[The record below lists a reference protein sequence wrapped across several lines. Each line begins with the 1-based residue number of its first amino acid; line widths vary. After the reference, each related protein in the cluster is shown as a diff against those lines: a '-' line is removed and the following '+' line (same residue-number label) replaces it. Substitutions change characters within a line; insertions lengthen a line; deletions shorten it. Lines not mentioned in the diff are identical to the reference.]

1 MDSYWVWRGKLIVLV
16 FYHSDLNMDLDLS
29 FQPRSKNCAFT
40 VVVVSVCSPVLLEIS
55 VYTNTIKQY
64 FVEILMAH

>member
-1 MDSYWVWRGKLIVLV
+1 
-16 FYHSDLNMDLDLS
+16 MDLDLS